1 MDLFHFIVFL
11 NYKFDLNITVLNI
24 YKMEYKIVQ
33 WVQCDNQIK
42 EYNDKMKKKIKPVKE
57 MKDKLGEEILQEI
70 NITDLDKSNI
80 PTFNIQALNTSI
92 VPTVNNSYEGYTNKF
107 LSDCFTEYFNSEEKR
122 KELLTFMKNKR
133 KVEKK
138 YSLKRNHLMDL

>member
-1 MDLFHFIVFL
+1 
-11 NYKFDLNITVLNI
+11 
-24 YKMEYKIVQ
+24 MESKIVQ
-33 WVQCDNQIK
+33 WVQCDDQIK
-42 EYNDKMKKKIKPVKE
+42 EYNDKMKEKIKPVKE
-57 MKDKLGEEILQEI
+57 MRDKLGDEILQEI
-70 NITDLDKSNI
+70 NISNIEKSQI

-107 LSDCFTEYFNSEEKR
+107 LSDCFTEYFNSEEKS

-138 YSLKRNHLMDL
+138 YSLKRNHLMDLND

>member
-1 MDLFHFIVFL
+1 
-11 NYKFDLNITVLNI
+11 
-24 YKMEYKIVQ
+24 MESKIVQ

-42 EYNDKMKKKIKPVKE
+42 EYNDKMKEKIAPVKE
-57 MKDKLGEEILQEI
+57 MRDKLSDEILQAL
-70 NITDLDKSNI
+70 NIDNLEKSQI

-107 LSDCFTEYFNSEEKR
+107 LQDCFTEYFNSEEKS
-122 KELLTFMKNKR
+122 KELITFMKNKR

-138 YSLKRNHLMDL
+138 YSLKRNVLMDLND

>member
-1 MDLFHFIVFL
+1 MLKFVIF
-11 NYKFDLNITVLNI
+11 KFDLNITVLNI
-24 YKMEYKIVQ
+24 LKMESKIVQ
-33 WVQCDNQIK
+33 WVQCDDQIK
-42 EYNDKMKKKIKPVKE
+42 EYNDKMKEKIKPVKQ
-57 MKDKLGEEILQEI
+57 MRDKLSDEILQEI
-70 NITDLDKSNI
+70 NISSIEKSKI

-107 LSDCFTEYFNSEEKR
+107 LNDCFTEYFNSEEKA

-133 KVEKK
+133 KIEKK

>member
-1 MDLFHFIVFL
+1 
-11 NYKFDLNITVLNI
+11 
-24 YKMEYKIVQ
+24 MESKIVQ

-42 EYNDKMKKKIKPVKE
+42 EYNDKMKEKLKPVKE
-57 MKDKLGEEILQEI
+57 MRDKLGDEILQEI
-70 NITDLDKSNI
+70 NISNLEKTQI

-107 LSDCFTEYFNSEEKR
+107 LQECFTEYFNSEEKS

-138 YSLKRNHLMDL
+138 YSLKRNYLMDLND

>member
-1 MDLFHFIVFL
+1 
-11 NYKFDLNITVLNI
+11 
-24 YKMEYKIVQ
+24 MESKIVQ
-33 WVQCDNQIK
+33 WVQCDDQIK
-42 EYNDKMKKKIKPVKE
+42 EYNDKMKEKIKPVKQ
-57 MKDKLGEEILQEI
+57 MRDKLGDEILQEI
-70 NITDLDKSNI
+70 NISNLEKTQI

-107 LSDCFTEYFNSEEKR
+107 LSDCFSEYFNSEEKA

-138 YSLKRNHLMDL
+138 YSLKRNNLMDLND

>member
-1 MDLFHFIVFL
+1 
-11 NYKFDLNITVLNI
+11 
-24 YKMEYKIVQ
+24 METKIVQ

-42 EYNDKMKKKIKPVKE
+42 EYNNKIKEKIKPVKE
-57 MKDKLGEEILQEI
+57 MRDKLGDEILQEI
-70 NITDLDKSNI
+70 NISQIEKSQI

-107 LSDCFTEYFNSEEKR
+107 LSDCFTEYFNSEEKA

-138 YSLKRNHLMDL
+138 YSLKRNILMDLSD

>member
-1 MDLFHFIVFL
+1 
-11 NYKFDLNITVLNI
+11 
-24 YKMEYKIVQ
+24 METKIVQ

-42 EYNDKMKKKIKPVKE
+42 EYNDKMKEKLKPVKE
-57 MKDKLGEEILQEI
+57 MRDKLGDEILQEI
-70 NITDLDKSNI
+70 NISNIEKSQI

-107 LSDCFTEYFNSEEKR
+107 LQECFTEYFNSEEKS

-138 YSLKRNHLMDL
+138 YSLKRNILMDLND

>member
-1 MDLFHFIVFL
+1 
-11 NYKFDLNITVLNI
+11 
-24 YKMEYKIVQ
+24 MESKIVQ

-42 EYNDKMKKKIKPVKE
+42 EYNDKMKEKIAPVKE
-57 MKDKLGEEILQEI
+57 MRDKLSDEILQEI
-70 NITDLDKSNI
+70 NISQIEKSQI

-92 VPTVNNSYEGYTNKF
+92 VPTINNSYEGYTNKF
-107 LSDCFTEYFNSEEKR
+107 LSDCFTEYFNSEEKA

-138 YSLKRNHLMDL
+138 YSLKRNILMDLND

>member
-1 MDLFHFIVFL
+1 
-11 NYKFDLNITVLNI
+11 
-24 YKMEYKIVQ
+24 MESKIVQ

-42 EYNDKMKKKIKPVKE
+42 EYNDKMKEKIAPVKQ
-57 MKDKLGEEILQEI
+57 MRDKLSDEILQEI
-70 NITDLDKSNI
+70 NISNIEKSQI

-92 VPTVNNSYEGYTNKF
+92 VPTVNNSYEGFTNKF
-107 LSDCFTEYFNSEEKR
+107 LYDCFTEYFNSEEKA

-138 YSLKRNHLMDL
+138 YSLKRNHLMDLND

>member
-1 MDLFHFIVFL
+1 
-11 NYKFDLNITVLNI
+11 
-24 YKMEYKIVQ
+24 MESKIVQ

-42 EYNDKMKKKIKPVKE
+42 EYNDKMKEKIKPVKE
-57 MKDKLGEEILQEI
+57 MRDKLSDEILQEI
-70 NITDLDKSNI
+70 NISNIEKSQI

-107 LSDCFTEYFNSEEKR
+107 LQDCFTEYFNSEEKS

>member
-1 MDLFHFIVFL
+1 
-11 NYKFDLNITVLNI
+11 
-24 YKMEYKIVQ
+24 MESKIVQ
-33 WVQCDNQIK
+33 WVQCDDQIK
-42 EYNDKMKKKIKPVKE
+42 SYNDKMKEKIKPVKE
-57 MKDKLGEEILQEI
+57 MRDKLSDEILQAL
-70 NITDLDKSNI
+70 NIDNLEKSQI

-107 LSDCFTEYFNSEEKR
+107 LQDCFTEYFNSEEKA

-138 YSLKRNHLMDL
+138 YSLKRNILMDLKD

>member
-1 MDLFHFIVFL
+1 
-11 NYKFDLNITVLNI
+11 
-24 YKMEYKIVQ
+24 MESKIVQ

-42 EYNDKMKKKIKPVKE
+42 EYNDKMKEKIKPVKE
-57 MKDKLGEEILQEI
+57 MRDKLGDEILQEI
-70 NITDLDKSNI
+70 NISNIEKSQI

-92 VPTVNNSYEGYTNKF
+92 VPTVNNSYEGFTNKF
-107 LSDCFTEYFNSEEKR
+107 LSDCFTEYFNSEEKS

-138 YSLKRNHLMDL
+138 YSLKRNHLMDLND

>member
-1 MDLFHFIVFL
+1 
-11 NYKFDLNITVLNI
+11 
-24 YKMEYKIVQ
+24 MESKIVQ

-42 EYNDKMKKKIKPVKE
+42 EYNDKMKEKIKPVKQ
-57 MKDKLGEEILQEI
+57 MRDKLSDEILQEI
-70 NITDLDKSNI
+70 NISSIEKSQI

-92 VPTVNNSYEGYTNKF
+92 VPTVNNSYEGFTNKF
-107 LSDCFTEYFNSEEKR
+107 LSDCFTEYFNSEETA

-138 YSLKRNHLMDL
+138 YSLKRNILMDLND

>member
-1 MDLFHFIVFL
+1 
-11 NYKFDLNITVLNI
+11 
-24 YKMEYKIVQ
+24 MESKIVQ

-42 EYNDKMKKKIKPVKE
+42 EYNDKMKEKIKSVKE

-70 NITDLDKSNI
+70 NISNIEKSQI

-92 VPTVNNSYEGYTNKF
+92 VPTINNSYEGYTNKF
-107 LSDCFTEYFNSEEKR
+107 LSDCFTEYFNSEEKA

-138 YSLKRNHLMDL
+138 YSLKRNILMDLND

>member
-1 MDLFHFIVFL
+1 
-11 NYKFDLNITVLNI
+11 
-24 YKMEYKIVQ
+24 MESKIVQ

-42 EYNDKMKKKIKPVKE
+42 EYNDKMKEKIKPVKE
-57 MKDKLGEEILQEI
+57 MRDKLGDEILQEI
-70 NITDLDKSNI
+70 NISNLEKTQI

-107 LSDCFTEYFNSEEKR
+107 LQECFTEYFNSEEKS

-138 YSLKRNHLMDL
+138 YSLKRNILMDLND

>member
-1 MDLFHFIVFL
+1 
-11 NYKFDLNITVLNI
+11 
-24 YKMEYKIVQ
+24 MESKIVQ

-42 EYNDKMKKKIKPVKE
+42 EYNDKMKEKIKPVRE
-57 MKDKLGEEILQEI
+57 MRDKLSDEILQEI
-70 NITDLDKSNI
+70 NISNLEKTQI

-107 LSDCFTEYFNSEEKR
+107 LLDCFTEYFNSEEQA

-138 YSLKRNHLMDL
+138 YSLKRNILMDLND

>member
-1 MDLFHFIVFL
+1 
-11 NYKFDLNITVLNI
+11 
-24 YKMEYKIVQ
+24 METKIVQ

-42 EYNDKMKKKIKPVKE
+42 EYNDKMKEKIKPVKE
-57 MKDKLGEEILQEI
+57 MRDKLGDEILQEI
-70 NITDLDKSNI
+70 NISNLEKTQI

-107 LSDCFTEYFNSEEKR
+107 LQECFTEYFNSEEKS

-138 YSLKRNHLMDL
+138 YSLKRNILMDLND